1 MRKGFLMMAAVA
13 AVFGTMS
20 CKKDNVPSMNQG
32 NANVPVD
39 GERTELTV
47 GIATGMTKSTTITA
61 DDEVKVNN
69 LQVFVF
75 RGDALD
81 AYGVADNAS
90 TVTVSCTKGNREVY
104 AVVNAPDLKDIAT
117 KTDLLA
123 AKSALSDN
131 DESNFVMIGKTN
143 ADLPSELPVN
153 VEVDRI
159 VSKVVLKTVNRAF
172 TSAALAALNFSIDEI
187 FITNVAGDVNYG
199 LTDNPLEWYN
209 KMDYNSEMAMF
220 THDAPAA
227 SVVNEEAYSTQH
239 TFYCYPNKAA
249 DSDAAS
255 WSPRRTRLVLK
266 TTLGTDTYY
275 YPVTLPELENNKSY
289 ELELTITR
297 PGSDNADNPVSF
309 ADCSFSISVKPWT
322 VVTVSDGVEI

>member
-20 CKKDNVPSMNQG
+20 CKKDNVPSMNHG

-153 VEVDRI
+153 VEVGRI

-227 SVVNEEAYSTQH
+227 SVVNEEAYSTLH

-249 DSDAAS
+249 DSDATS

-297 PGSDNADNPVSF
+297 PGSDNADMPVSF
-309 ADCSFSISVKPWT
+309 EDCAFEITVKPWT
-322 VVTVSDGVEI
+322 VVAVTDGIVI

>member
-20 CKKDNVPSMNQG
+20 CKKDNVPSMNHG

-131 DESNFVMIGKTN
+131 DESNFIMIGKTN

-209 KMDYNSEMAMF
+209 KMNYNSEMAMF

-249 DSDAAS
+249 DSDATS

-289 ELELTITR
+289 EIELTITR
-297 PGSDNADNPVSF
+297 PGSDNADMPVSF
-309 ADCSFSISVKPWT
+309 EDCAFSISVKPWT
-322 VVTVSDGVEI
+322 VITVTEGIEI

>member
-20 CKKDNVPSMNQG
+20 CKKDNVPSMNHG
-32 NANVPVD
+32 NANPVD

-47 GIATGMTKSTTITA
+47 GVATGMTKSTTITA

-104 AVVNAPDLKDIAT
+104 AVVNAPDLKGIAT

-199 LTDNPLEWYN
+199 LTDNPVDWYN

-249 DSDAAS
+249 DSDATS

-297 PGSDNADNPVSF
+297 PGSDSPDNPVSF
-309 ADCSFSISVKPWT
+309 ADCTFSISVKPWT
-322 VVTVSDGVEI
+322 VITVSDGVEI

>member
-20 CKKDNVPSMNQG
+20 CKKDNVPSMNHG

-187 FITNVAGDVNYG
+187 FITNVAGDVNYD

-227 SVVNEEAYSTQH
+227 SVVNEEAYSTLH

-249 DSDAAS
+249 DSDATS

-297 PGSDNADNPVSF
+297 PGSDNADMPVSF
-309 ADCSFSISVKPWT
+309 EDCAFEITVKPWT
-322 VVTVSDGVEI
+322 VVAVTDGIVI

>member
-20 CKKDNVPSMNQG
+20 CKKDNVPSMNHG

-61 DDEVKVNN
+61 EDEVKVNN

-104 AVVNAPDLKDIAT
+104 AVVNAPDLKGIAT

-199 LTDNPLEWYN
+199 LTDNPVDWYN

-249 DSDAAS
+249 DSDATS

-297 PGSDNADNPVSF
+297 PGSDSPDNPVSF
-309 ADCSFSISVKPWT
+309 ADCTFSISVKPWT
-322 VVTVSDGVEI
+322 VITVSDGVEI

>member
-20 CKKDNVPSMNQG
+20 CKKDNVPSMNHG

-61 DDEVKVNN
+61 EDEVKVNN

-249 DSDAAS
+249 DSDATS

-297 PGSDNADNPVSF
+297 PGSDNADMPVSF
-309 ADCSFSISVKPWT
+309 EDCAFEITVKPWT
-322 VVTVSDGVEI
+322 VVAVTDGIVI

>member
-20 CKKDNVPSMNQG
+20 CKKDNVPSMNHG

-131 DESNFVMIGKTN
+131 DESNFIMIGKTN

-199 LTDNPLEWYN
+199 LTDNPVDWYN
-209 KMDYNSEMAMF
+209 KMDYSSELAMF
-220 THDAPAA
+220 TYDAPAA

-249 DSDAAS
+249 DSDATS

-297 PGSDNADNPVSF
+297 PGSDNADMPVSF
-309 ADCSFSISVKPWT
+309 EDCAFSISVKPWT
-322 VVTVSDGVEI
+322 VITVTEGIEI

>member
-1 MRKGFLMMAAVA
+1 MRKTFLLMAAA
-13 AVFGTMS
+13 AAGFGTMS
-20 CKKDNVPSMNQG
+20 CQKDNSPEMNPG
-32 NANVPVD
+32 NANMPVD

-47 GIATGMTKSTTITA
+47 GIGSTVTRSTTITS

-81 AYGVADNAS
+81 AYGTADDAS
-90 TVTVSCTKGNREVY
+90 SVTVSCTKGTREVY
-104 AVVNAPDLKDIAT
+104 AVVNAPDMKDIAT

-123 AKSALSDN
+123 AKSELTDN
-131 DESNFVMIGKTN
+131 NESNFVMIGKTN
-143 ADLPSELPVN
+143 AELPSDVTVN
-153 VEVDRI
+153 VDVDRI
-159 VSKVVLKTVNRAF
+159 VSKVVLKKVNRNF
-172 TSAALAALNFSIDEI
+172 TSAALAALAFSIDEI

-199 LTDNPLEWYN
+199 LTDNPLDWYN
-209 KMDYNSEMAMF
+209 KMDYASELAMF

-227 SVVNEEAYSTQH
+227 SVINAEAYSTQH

-249 DSDAAS
+249 DSDATS

-289 ELELTITR
+289 EIELTITR
-297 PGSDNADNPVSF
+297 PGSDNADMPVSF
-309 ADCSFSISVKPWT
+309 EDCAFSISVKPWT
-322 VVTVSDGVEI
+322 VITVTEGIEI

>member
-20 CKKDNVPSMNQG
+20 CKKDNVPSMNHG

-61 DDEVKVNN
+61 EDEVKVNN

-123 AKSALSDN
+123 TKSALSDN

-227 SVVNEEAYSTQH
+227 SVFNEEAYSTLH

-249 DSDAAS
+249 DSDATS

-297 PGSDNADNPVSF
+297 PGSDSPDNPVSF
-309 ADCSFSISVKPWT
+309 ADCTFSISVKPWT
-322 VVTVSDGVEI
+322 VITVSDGVEI

>member
-20 CKKDNVPSMNQG
+20 CKKDNVPSMNHG

-209 KMDYNSEMAMF
+209 KMDYNSEIAMF

-249 DSDAAS
+249 DSDATS

-297 PGSDNADNPVSF
+297 PGSDSPDNPVSF
-309 ADCSFSISVKPWT
+309 ADCTFSISVKPWT
-322 VVTVSDGVEI
+322 VITVSDGVEI

>member
-1 MRKGFLMMAAVA
+1 MMAAVA

-20 CKKDNVPSMNQG
+20 CKKDNVPSMNHG

-61 DDEVKVNN
+61 EDEVKVNN

-81 AYGVADNAS
+81 AYGTADDAS
-90 TVTVSCTKGNREVY
+90 SVTVSCTKGTREVY
-104 AVVNAPDLKDIAT
+104 AVVNAPDMKDIAT

-123 AKSALSDN
+123 AKSELTDN
-131 DESNFVMIGKTN
+131 NESNFVMIGKTN
-143 ADLPSELPVN
+143 AELPSDVTVN
-153 VEVDRI
+153 VDVDRI
-159 VSKVVLKTVNRAF
+159 VSKVVLKKVNRNF
-172 TSAALAALNFSIDEI
+172 TSAALAALDFSIDEI

-199 LTDNPLEWYN
+199 LTDNPLDWYN
-209 KMDYNSEMAMF
+209 KMDYASELAMF

-249 DSDAAS
+249 DSDATS

-297 PGSDNADNPVSF
+297 PGSDSPDNPVSF
-309 ADCSFSISVKPWT
+309 ADCTFSISVKPWT
-322 VVTVSDGVEI
+322 VITVSDGVEI

>member
-249 DSDAAS
+249 DSDATS

-297 PGSDNADNPVSF
+297 PGSDSPDNPVSF
-309 ADCSFSISVKPWT
+309 ADCTFSISVKPWT
-322 VVTVSDGVEI
+322 VITVSDGVEI

>member
-1 MRKGFLMMAAVA
+1 MRKTFLLMAAA
-13 AVFGTMS
+13 AAGFGTMS
-20 CKKDNVPSMNQG
+20 CQKDNSPEMNPG
-32 NANVPVD
+32 NANMPVD

-47 GIATGMTKSTTITA
+47 GIGSTVTRSTTITS

-297 PGSDNADNPVSF
+297 PGSDNADTPVSF
-309 ADCSFSISVKPWT
+309 EDCAFEITVKPWS
-322 VVTVSDGVEI
+322 VVTVTDGIVI

>member
-20 CKKDNVPSMNQG
+20 CRKDNVPSMNQG
-32 NANVPVD
+32 NTNVPAD

-131 DESNFVMIGKTN
+131 DESNFIMIGKTN

-220 THDAPAA
+220 THDAPAV

-249 DSDAAS
+249 DSDATS

-297 PGSDNADNPVSF
+297 PGSDSPDNPVSF

-322 VVTVSDGVEI
+322 VITVSDGVEI

>member
-1 MRKGFLMMAAVA
+1 MVAAVA

-20 CKKDNVPSMNQG
+20 CRKDNVPSMNQG
-32 NANVPVD
+32 NTNVPVD
-39 GERTELTV
+39 GKRTELTV
-47 GIATGMTKSTTITA
+47 GIATEMTRSTTITA

-90 TVTVSCTKGNREVY
+90 SVTVSCTKGDREVY
-104 AVVNAPDLKDIAT
+104 AVVNAADLKDIAT

-123 AKSALSDN
+123 AKSALTDN
-131 DESNFVMIGKTN
+131 DESNFVMFGKTD
-143 ADLPSELPVN
+143 ATLPSELPVN
-153 VEVDRI
+153 VEVDRM

-172 TSAALAALNFSIDEI
+172 TSAALAALDFSIDEI

-199 LTDNPLEWYN
+199 MTDNPVDWYN
-209 KMDYNSEMAMF
+209 KLDYSSEMAMF

-227 SVVNEEAYSTQH
+227 SVVNEESYSTQH

-249 DSDAAS
+249 DSDASS

-297 PGSDNADNPVSF
+297 PGSDNADMPVSF
-309 ADCSFSISVKPWT
+309 EDCAFEITVKPWT
-322 VVTVSDGVEI
+322 VVAVTDGIVI

>member
-20 CKKDNVPSMNQG
+20 CKKDNVPSMNHG

-249 DSDAAS
+249 DSDATS

-297 PGSDNADNPVSF
+297 PGSDNADMPVSF
-309 ADCSFSISVKPWT
+309 EDCAFEITVKPWT
-322 VVTVSDGVEI
+322 VVPVTDGIII

>member
-1 MRKGFLMMAAVA
+1 MMAAVA
-13 AVFGTMS
+13 AVFGTMA

-47 GIATGMTKSTTITA
+47 GIATGMTRSTTITA
-61 DDEVKVNN
+61 EDEVKVNN

-90 TVTVSCTKGNREVY
+90 SVTVSCTKGDREVY

-123 AKSALSDN
+123 AKSALTDN
-131 DESNFVMIGKTN
+131 DESNFVMFGKTD
-143 ADLPSELPVN
+143 ATLPSELPVN
-153 VEVDRI
+153 VEVDRM

-172 TSAALAALNFSIDEI
+172 TSAALAALDFSIDEI

-199 LTDNPLEWYN
+199 LTDNPVEWYN
-209 KMDYNSEMAMF
+209 KMDYSSELAMF

-227 SVVNEEAYSTQH
+227 SVANEEAYSTQH

-297 PGSDNADNPVSF
+297 PGSDNADMPVSF
-309 ADCSFSISVKPWT
+309 EDCAFEITVKPWT
-322 VVTVSDGVEI
+322 VVPVTDGIII

>member
-1 MRKGFLMMAAVA
+1 MMAAVA

-20 CKKDNVPSMNQG
+20 CKKDNVPSMNHG

-61 DDEVKVNN
+61 EDEVKVNN

-249 DSDAAS
+249 DSDATS

-297 PGSDNADNPVSF
+297 PGSDSPDNPVSF
-309 ADCSFSISVKPWT
+309 ADCTFSISVKPWT
-322 VVTVSDGVEI
+322 VITVSDGVEI

>member
-1 MRKGFLMMAAVA
+1 MMAAVA

-20 CKKDNVPSMNQG
+20 CKKDNVPSMNHG

-131 DESNFVMIGKTN
+131 DESNFIMIGKTN

-249 DSDAAS
+249 DSDATS

-297 PGSDNADNPVSF
+297 PGSDNADMPVSF
-309 ADCSFSISVKPWT
+309 EDCAFSISVKPWT
-322 VVTVSDGVEI
+322 VITVTEGIEI

>member
-20 CKKDNVPSMNQG
+20 CKKDNVPSMNHG
-32 NANVPVD
+32 NANPVD

-47 GIATGMTKSTTITA
+47 GIATGITKSTTITA

-249 DSDAAS
+249 DSDATS

-297 PGSDNADNPVSF
+297 PGSDNADMPVSF

-322 VVTVSDGVEI
+322 VVTVSEGVEI

>member
-20 CKKDNVPSMNQG
+20 CKKDNVPSMNHG

-61 DDEVKVNN
+61 EDEVKVNN

-249 DSDAAS
+249 DSDATS

-297 PGSDNADNPVSF
+297 PGSDSPDNPVSF
-309 ADCSFSISVKPWT
+309 ADCTFSISVKPWT
-322 VVTVSDGVEI
+322 VITVSDGVEI

>member
-1 MRKGFLMMAAVA
+1 MMAAVA

-20 CKKDNVPSMNQG
+20 CKKDNVPSMNHG

-209 KMDYNSEMAMF
+209 KMDYNSEIAMF

-249 DSDAAS
+249 DSDATS

-297 PGSDNADNPVSF
+297 PGSDSPDNPVSF
-309 ADCSFSISVKPWT
+309 ADCTFSISVKPWT
-322 VVTVSDGVEI
+322 VITVSDGVEI

>member
-1 MRKGFLMMAAVA
+1 MMAAVA

-20 CKKDNVPSMNQG
+20 CKKDNVPSMNHG

-61 DDEVKVNN
+61 EDEVKVNN

-90 TVTVSCTKGNREVY
+90 TVTVSCTKGNREVF

-209 KMDYNSEMAMF
+209 KMDYNLEMAMF

-249 DSDAAS
+249 DSDATS

-297 PGSDNADNPVSF
+297 PGSDNADMPVSF
-309 ADCSFSISVKPWT
+309 EDCAFEITVKPWT
-322 VVTVSDGVEI
+322 VVAVTDGIVI

>member
-20 CKKDNVPSMNQG
+20 CKKDNVPSMNHG

-61 DDEVKVNN
+61 EDEVKVNN

-123 AKSALSDN
+123 TKSALSDN

-249 DSDAAS
+249 DSDATS

-297 PGSDNADNPVSF
+297 PGSDSPDNPVSF
-309 ADCSFSISVKPWT
+309 ADCTFSISVKPWT
-322 VVTVSDGVEI
+322 VITVSDGVEI

>member
-61 DDEVKVNN
+61 EDEVKVNN

-249 DSDAAS
+249 DSDATS

-297 PGSDNADNPVSF
+297 PGSDNADMPVSF
-309 ADCSFSISVKPWT
+309 EDCAFSISVKPWT
-322 VVTVSDGVEI
+322 VITVTEGIEI

>member
-20 CKKDNVPSMNQG
+20 CRKDNVPSMNQG
-32 NANVPVD
+32 NTNVPAD

-131 DESNFVMIGKTN
+131 DESNFIMIGKTN

-266 TTLGTDTYY
+266 TTLGADTYY

-297 PGSDNADNPVSF
+297 PGSESPDNPVSF
-309 ADCSFSISVKPWT
+309 ADCTFSISVKPWT
-322 VVTVSDGVEI
+322 VITVSDGVEI